1 MSELLNSI
9 RSRIKSLGID
19 FQFTGTVRT
28 RVNGTERETWLLEY
42 EGSQFIFVPGQ
53 KHVTLGW
60 DTDRCPLGDGV
71 LEGLR
76 KEFALGHRHYQ
87 KEMEDMKAYYE
98 RQIIK
103 AETNGDAVKGDRL
116 RREQEE
122 DLKNLEEEM
131 KEGGY
136 ESWGDFMRKW
146 KEHLSR
152 CLSPLRT
159 ADIGDLIVE
168 VDSRYLE
175 EDAPSL
181 EQAVLLLKEGP
192 FTLATEDEW
201 EYLCNGGTRTL
212 FRWGDTLSGVMTEI
226 YNVGA
231 VSDAREKLILEQPNM
246 LGLYIAYDSY
256 KKEIID
262 NVQYTKGGDGGGSL
276 CGGDG
281 VIHVLPCYTAFYRQ
295 PAAEHGCGLS
305 KHYYCYRR
313 IVRLP

>member
-9 RSRIKSLGID
+9 RSRIESLGID

-28 RVNGTERETWLLEY
+28 KVNGTERETWLLEY

-103 AETNGDAVKGDRL
+103 AETDGDAVKGDRL

-136 ESWGDFMRKW
+136 ESWEDFMRKW

-181 EQAVLLLKEGP
+181 EQAVLSLKEGP
-192 FTLATEDEW
+192 FTLPTEDEW

-212 FRWGDTLSGVMTEI
+212 FWWGDTLRDVLREI

-231 VSDAREKLILEQPNM
+231 VGSTEENAILDQPNM
-246 LGLYIAYDSY
+246 LGCLWHTIHIKMKSLTIHPIQKAGMADVPFAAAMGQYMSCLVILPFIAIRSMNAILVCRKITFVTD
-256 KKEIID
+256 
-262 NVQYTKGGDGGGSL
+262 
-276 CGGDG
+276 
-281 VIHVLPCYTAFYRQ
+281 A
-295 PAAEHGCGLS
+295 
-305 KHYYCYRR
+305 
-313 IVRLP
+313 